1 MAERA
6 LSFTMDLLG
15 KPVLDRA
22 NRSVGRVEDLA
33 TVLGAERPAI
43 THLIAARR
51 PTRGWAGRLPFGR
64 GSGPVALPWTEVKAV
79 EGRSVRLRRAAA
91 RVQAVGLTREQVR
104 LRRDIMDQQIVDSR
118 GQKVLRVNDIC
129 LAAEGAAV
137 SLVGVE
143 TGLLGLLV
151 RLGSRRRL
159 PGLMR
164 LLGIPV
170 EAQVIPWAQ
179 VASLD
184 ERRGRILLKVSK
196 AALRA
201 GPDGGGR
208 A

>member
-1 MAERA
+1 MPGHS
-6 LSFTMDLLG
+6 LSFTKDFLG

-22 NRSVGRVEDLA
+22 DRSVGTLEDLA

-43 THLIAARR
+43 THLIADGGR
-51 PTRGWAGRLPFGR
+51 RLPFGR
-64 GSGPVALPWTEVKAV
+64 AAGPVILPWTEVKAV
-79 EGRSVRLRRAAA
+79 EVRSVRLRRAVA
-91 RVQAVGLTREQVR
+91 RVKTVPLMREQVR
-104 LRRDIMDQQIVDSR
+104 LRRDIMDQQIVDNR

-129 LAAEGAAV
+129 LEANGAAV

-159 PGLMR
+159 PRLMR

-170 EAQVIPWAQ
+170 HARVIPWEQ
-179 VASLD
+179 VAALD
-184 ERRGRILLKVSK
+184 ERRGRIQLKVSK

-201 GPDGGGR
+201 GAGAEGE

>member
-1 MAERA
+1 MPDRS
-6 LSFTMDLLG
+6 LSFTKDFLG

-22 NRSVGRVEDLA
+22 NRSVGTIADLA

-43 THLIAARR
+43 THLIADRGPA
-51 PTRGWAGRLPFGR
+51 RGWVGRLPFGQ
-64 GSGPVALPWTEVKAV
+64 GAGPVILPWTEVKAV
-79 EGRSVRLRRAAA
+79 EVRSVRLRRAVR
-91 RVQAVGLTREQVR
+91 RVPSVDLTPDQVR
-104 LRRDIMDQQIVDSR
+104 LRRDIMDQQIVDNR

-129 LAAEGAAV
+129 LEADGATL

-159 PGLMR
+159 PRLMR

-170 EAQVIPWAQ
+170 AARVIPWEQ
-179 VASLD
+179 VAALD
-184 ERRGRILLKVSK
+184 DRRGRIRLKVSK

-201 GPDGGGR
+201 RAGAEGGP
-208 A
+208 